1 MTCHDN
7 NDRFNLND
15 SITYYIE
22 AGVARDQ
29 IVVGMATFG
38 HAWVLQVN
46 CVGKFCLNSILIN
59 NPEIV
64 IITTLFI
71 EFSQNQCQG

>member
-1 MTCHDN
+1 MY
-7 NDRFNLND
+7 DRFNLND

-22 AGVARDQ
+22 AGVPRDQ

-46 CVGKFCLNSILIN
+46 CCGIFYLVPYQIIN
-59 NPEIV
+59 NPLNYNNHAIY
-64 IITTLFI
+64 
-71 EFSQNQCQG
+71 